1 MKLPTIYNAKF
12 VILCLFR
19 TAKRTDSY
27 NQGVIV
33 TNRPLKENEMF
44 EVKLDGLSNRWTSSL
59 MIGALFEAPERI
71 HLPVTAL
78 GFKKNAIIISGGM
91 YNCVS
96 YPVFFQKLNNY
107 FYVIHNGV
115 KYEHEHS

>member
-1 MKLPTIYNAKF
+1 
-12 VILCLFR
+12 
-19 TAKRTDSY
+19 
-27 NQGVIV
+27 VIV

-44 EVKLDGLSNRWTSSL
+44 EVKLDRLSNRWTSSL

-91 YNCVS
+91 YFCVP
-96 YPVFFQKLNNY
+96 YPDFFQKLHNY
-107 FYVIHNGV
+107 YVIHNGV

>member
-12 VILCLFR
+12 VILCIFR

-44 EVKLDGLSNRWTSSL
+44 EVKLDRLSNRWTSSL

-91 YNCVS
+91 YFCVP